1 MRTDQEIYE
10 YYKQNRK
17 NDMMGFSAEVLLP
30 YLSLDLAKEFL
41 KPDADL
47 SKWVQLELS
56 EKAILEEMNGY
67 MEFAWGKVINHRGIS
82 ASRSVEKMSM
92 WLYILGNDEMVE
104 FCQDDKNYM
113 NYGAPV
119 LKKICEKYDFPIP
132 DDKEVH
138 RMAEGKMCIDEC
150 TQGCCV
156 PECGC

>member
-1 MRTDQEIYE
+1 MRTEQEIYE
-10 YYKQNRK
+10 YYKQNRE

-30 YLSLDLAKEFL
+30 YLSPDLVKEFL

-56 EKAILEEMNGY
+56 EKAILEEMKNY
-67 MEFAWGKVINHRGIS
+67 MEFAWTKVINHRGIS

-92 WLYILGNDEMVE
+92 WLFILGDDVMVE

-119 LKKICEKYDFPIP
+119 LKKICEKYTFPIP
-132 DDKEVH
+132 DDKGAH
-138 RMAEGKMCIDEC
+138 RMAQGEMCADEC
-150 TQGCCV
+150 TMGC
-156 PECGC
+156 GI